1 MPAMINAKR
10 LVMHDV
16 FIVRSGAISEAISKH
31 NRRTFLAIGA
41 IEINYMISFCSFGFT
56 QTPITA

>member
-16 FIVRSGAISEAISKH
+16 FIVRSGAISKH